1 LTTVTEMS
9 SPRPKKILHIITT
22 SGFGGA
28 ELMLCRLLERN
39 DSSRHQQAVLSLLT
53 PHSLKERIE
62 RSAPLYTLD
71 MRPPLPS
78 IGNFRRLRTII
89 RDYRPDLMQGWM
101 YHGNLAATV
110 GATLAGF
117 KGPVLWNVRHSLHD
131 LAHEKPVSR
140 LIIRLNA
147 RLSHRPRAIIY
158 NSTASIEQHQAI
170 GFAADRAVFMPNG
183 VDCTLN
189 CPRPELRD
197 VVRAELGIEK
207 DAPLI
212 GMIARHHRM
221 KDPENLL
228 KALAIIEKRLPAVR
242 LIIAGERFDQTNQPV
257 LSAIAAHGLE
267 DRVQLLGQRE
277 DVPRLLAAIDV
288 VALPSAWGEGFPNA
302 IGEAAAAGVPSV
314 ATDIGDA
321 ARVVGD
327 GGRIV
332 PPSNSE
338 ALAAALIDILALDPA
353 ERQKLGE
360 TARQHVISHFELDA
374 IARRFAGLH
383 DLFLDPDNRKTPSPD
398 LLRRLSPSGGAD

>member
-1 LTTVTEMS
+1 
-9 SPRPKKILHIITT
+9 
-22 SGFGGA
+22 
-28 ELMLCRLLERN
+28 
-39 DSSRHQQAVLSLLT
+39 
-53 PHSLKERIE
+53 
-62 RSAPLYTLD
+62 
-71 MRPPLPS
+71 
-78 IGNFRRLRTII
+78 
-89 RDYRPDLMQGWM
+89 
-101 YHGNLAATV
+101 
-110 GATLAGF
+110 
-117 KGPVLWNVRHSLHD
+117 
-131 LAHEKPVSR
+131 
-140 LIIRLNA
+140 
-147 RLSHRPRAIIY
+147 
-158 NSTASIEQHQAI
+158 
-170 GFAADRAVFMPNG
+170 
-183 VDCTLN
+183 
-189 CPRPELRD
+189 

-212 GMIARHHRM
+212 GMIARHHPM

-257 LSAIAAHGLE
+257 RSAIAAHGLE

-360 TARQHVISHFELDA
+360 TARQHVTSHFELDA

-383 DLFLDPDNRKTPSPD
+383 DLFLDPDNRETPSPD
-398 LLRRLSPSGGAD
+398 LLRRLSSSGGAD